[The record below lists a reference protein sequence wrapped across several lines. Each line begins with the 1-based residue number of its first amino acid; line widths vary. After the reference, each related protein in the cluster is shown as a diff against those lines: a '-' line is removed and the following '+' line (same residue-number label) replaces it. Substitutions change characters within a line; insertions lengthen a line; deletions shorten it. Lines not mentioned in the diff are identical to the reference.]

1 MYIQSCMMNKK
12 KIRLSSPHMSGKEQK
27 YIEKAFNENTI
38 APFGNNIDWFE
49 KLLGDYLG
57 NKHVVALNSGTSAL
71 HLALKLANVSNRDV
85 VICQSNTYVAS
96 VNPIIYQNAIPVFVD
111 SESETWNMSP
121 ELLEQAIRSLI
132 KTGQKPKAIIV
143 VHLYGMPAKMKE
155 ITSIAQHY
163 GIKLI
168 EDAAESLGSSVEG
181 KLTGTLGDYGI
192 LSFNANKIIT
202 TSAGGALIT
211 RTSAEREKV
220 LFWATQS
227 RENLPWYEH
236 NETGYNYRMSN
247 VLAGIGCGQME
258 VLPLRIEQ
266 RRRNFEFY
274 KQNLKTLPIQ
284 VLPIELKGVFSNRWL
299 TTILTE
305 SYEIRE
311 KIRLHLMKENI
322 ETRPLWKPMHRQPLF
337 EKAKA
342 FVNGVSDNLF
352 ERGLCLPSGSNL
364 SIDDKERIVRLIKSV
379 F

>member
-1 MYIQSCMMNKK
+1 MMNKK
-12 KIRLSSPHMSGKEQK
+12 KIRLSSPHISGKEQK

-168 EDAAESLGSSVEG
+168 EDAAESLGSSVED

-258 VLPLRIEQ
+258 ILPLRIEQ

-274 KQNLKTLPIQ
+274 KHNLKTLPIQ

-311 KIRLHLMKENI
+311 KIRLLLMKENI